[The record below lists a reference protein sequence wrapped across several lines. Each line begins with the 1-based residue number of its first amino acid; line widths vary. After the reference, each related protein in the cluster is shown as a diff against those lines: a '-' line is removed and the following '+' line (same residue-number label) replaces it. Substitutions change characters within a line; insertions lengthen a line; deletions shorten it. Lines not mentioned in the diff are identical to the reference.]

1 MVGSRRFAPLV
12 LAALALPVALAIGC
26 SKKSS
31 VLRPD
36 VPPETS
42 VFVQFTPG
50 PEHAVNHLVHLYWS
64 GSDPDGDV
72 VAFEFR
78 FVHPGDRADT
88 VTWHRTTLT
97 DSVFA
102 VYTPNGVSM
111 PTFEVRAIDN
121 AGLTDPTPASQGFTF
136 TNQPP
141 TLTLAQRK
149 LSDTTFA
156 SVTLFWSALDP
167 DGDTG
172 KMRFRVWLDSLG
184 NINGYQSSAIVAS
197 RQPFTVPTYMF
208 RQGGRLLA
216 GYRRAYVQPIDDGGM
231 LGAID
236 STTWY
241 VRAPVPGADHGR
253 LLLFDDV
260 TGFIAN
266 PSIYDSLYLNTAKR
280 NLPPDQ
286 FSIVRLTFNKQMFL
300 SAGDIYQTFALF
312 DAVVWYRGS
321 QGGISSLIQNYQS
334 ALGQYLDGGGQLM
347 VESFNLVDAYNA
359 PGALNNSWVTT
370 YLNCDSL
377 HFAPVG
383 GEVDSTANWSVNG
396 GDLFQAPPFPPS
408 IAVNDTAILVQSR
421 IITDGLRGFALRDTG
436 DVVLWAR
443 RGYLSPPAVVDVPIA
458 VSVPQKSGGRFVVTT
473 FPLRNASSPA
483 YPGMPR
489 LLAKLFKQM
498 GLAN

>member
-1 MVGSRRFAPLV
+1 
-12 LAALALPVALAIGC
+12 
-26 SKKSS
+26 
-31 VLRPD
+31 
-36 VPPETS
+36 
-42 VFVQFTPG
+42 
-50 PEHAVNHLVHLYWS
+50 VHLYWS

-78 FVHPGDRADT
+78 FVYPGDQADT

-97 DSVFA
+97 DSLFA

-121 AGLTDPTPASQGFTF
+121 AGLVDPTPATQTFIF

-141 TLTLAQRK
+141 TLTLVQRR
-149 LSDTTFA
+149 LTDTTFA
-156 SVTLFWSALDP
+156 SVTLSWNAFDP
-167 DGDTG
+167 DGDNG
-172 KMRFRVWLDSLG
+172 KMRFRVWLDSLM
-184 NINGYQSSAIVAS
+184 NINGYQSSAIVTNQ
-197 RQPFTVPTYMF
+197 QPFTIPTYAF
-208 RQGGRLLA
+208 RQGGHLLA

-241 VRAPVPGADHGR
+241 VRSPVPGADHGR

-260 TGFIAN
+260 TGVIAN
-266 PSIYDSLYLNTAKR
+266 PSVYDSLYVNTAKR
-280 NLPPDQ
+280 NLLPNE
-286 FSIVRLTFNKQMFL
+286 FSIMRLTFNRQMFL
-300 SAGDIYQTFALF
+300 SAADIYQTFALF

-347 VESFNLVDAYNA
+347 IESFNLVDAYNA
-359 PGALNNSWVTT
+359 PGALTNSWLTT

-377 HFAPVG
+377 HFAPVQG
-383 GEVDSTANWSVNG
+383 LADSTADWSING
-396 GDLFQAPPFPPS
+396 GDLLQAPPFPPS
-408 IAVNDTAILVQSR
+408 VAPSDTAIIVQSQ
-421 IITDGLRGFALRDTG
+421 IITDGLSGFAPRDTG

-458 VSVPQKSGGRFVVTT
+458 ISVPQPSGGRFVVST
-473 FPLRNASSPA
+473 FPLRNASSRA
-483 YPGMPR
+483 YPGIPR